1 MIKNL
6 DIVFGTLENA
16 VSLSF
21 FKDDKGNY
29 GDKADCAEVSWR
41 FLQFAAML
49 PEGGLIG
56 WQMGIDRQKKTHSY
70 ACSGI
75 GFRLEEDDLN
85 WIFFNYAAVNCGNQT
100 DLSDLRNGKRNIYI
114 LKSISKSAKD
124 ICEYRERKALSFFD
138 DGYAD
143 PDLYTQELLGL
154 LSENCAEIRI
164 IAGPTTGQ
172 KSGHGMILIS
182 LPEPMTL
189 RMRTLFSLAFPHM
202 TAEDFMEEAAN
213 EENFSGMPDESFAE
227 CMTRIFYGIGNYEK
241 KKGEAA
247 SGDVEEIYD
256 KAIKDE
262 GIQVECQQKE
272 SNDQGN
278 MAELKPGI
286 PSSIDDLD
294 LSVRTYNCLK
304 RAGILNLEQLR
315 EMAAGEF
322 FQIPNFGMH
331 EVSEIRRILIEYRN
345 CAVIGPLKQR
355 NYMDRLEELI
365 GLEEVKEQI
374 RRIASFARLKQD
386 MSASGKGSLE
396 IALNMAFTGNPGTAK
411 TTVARITA
419 GIFHEIGFLSS
430 DALIEVGRAD
440 LVSKYVGHTA
450 PKVRDVFQKSKGKV
464 LFIDEAYSLIDYRE
478 GDFGDEAIN
487 TIVQE
492 MENHRDDTIVIFAGY
507 PDRMESFFTRNP
519 GFRSRVPF
527 RIHFKDYSASEMLK
541 IAELEA
547 VKRGFIVD
555 EKARAKVLHIFEKV
569 SDMPEAGNG
578 RFCRNLV
585 ENAIL
590 SYASRVYG
598 SEEGGGAHD
607 YVLIKDDFLVPSASA
622 GERKTNLIG
631 FSAIC
636 KAV

>member
-6 DIVFGTLENA
+6 DTVLGTLKNA

-21 FKDDKGNY
+21 FKDEKGNY
-29 GDKADCAEVSWR
+29 GDRAACAEVSWR
-41 FLQFAAML
+41 FLQSAAML
-49 PEGGLIG
+49 PEGGFIG
-56 WQMGIDRQKKTHSY
+56 WQMGIGRRRKTHSY
-70 ACSGI
+70 ACSGT

-85 WIFFNYAAVNCGNQT
+85 WIFFNYEVADSENHT
-100 DLSDLRNGKRNIYI
+100 DLADLRKEKRNIYI
-114 LKSISKSAKD
+114 LKSITKSAKD

-154 LSENCAEIRI
+154 LAENCAEIRI
-164 IAGPTTGQ
+164 IAGPEAGQ

-202 TAEDFMEEAAN
+202 AAEDFIEEVVN
-213 EENFSGMPDESFAE
+213 EKNFSCMPDESFAE

-241 KKGEAA
+241 KIGEAA
-247 SGDVEEIYD
+247 SEDVEEICD
-256 KAIKDE
+256 EAIKDE
-262 GIQVECQQKE
+262 RIQDELQQE
-272 SNDQGN
+272 ENDVHGN
-278 MAELKPGI
+278 MAEPKPGI

-294 LSVRTYNCLK
+294 LSIRTYNCLK

-315 EMAAGEF
+315 EMAVGDY
-322 FQIPNFGMH
+322 FQIRNFGMH
-331 EVSEIRRILIEYRN
+331 QVTEIRQILNKYKS
-345 CAVIGPLKQR
+345 CAAAGPFKQI
-355 NYMDRLEELI
+355 NYMDQLDELI

-374 RRIASFARLKQD
+374 RRITHFARLIQD
-386 MSASGKGSLE
+386 MSVSGKGSLE
-396 IALNMAFTGNPGTAK
+396 IALNMEFTGNPGTAK
-411 TTVARITA
+411 TTVARIVA
-419 GIFHEIGFLSS
+419 GIFHEIGLLSS
-430 DALIEVGRAD
+430 DELIEVGRAD

-450 PKVRDVFQKSKGKV
+450 KKVRNVFQKAKGKV

-507 PDRMESFFTRNP
+507 PDRMELFFSRNP

-547 VKRGFIVD
+547 VKRGFTVD
-555 EKARAKVLHIFEKV
+555 EKARAKVLQICEKA

-590 SYASRVYG
+590 GYASRIYG
-598 SEEGGGAHD
+598 SKEETVAHD
-607 YVLIKDDFLVPSASA
+607 YVLSKEDFLVPSASA

-631 FSAIC
+631 FSSTC
-636 KAV
+636 KVI